1 MSYQKAEDILPRELL
16 EQIQQYVDGENLY
29 IPRKAENKRSWG
41 CGTSYR
47 EELRKRNA
55 SIRAQR
61 SGGATVRELAEAFHL
76 SEKSIHRILRTKE

>member
-1 MSYQKAEDILPRELL
+1 MSYQKAEDILPKELL

-47 EELRKRNA
+47 EELQIRNQA
-55 SIRAQR
+55 IRAQR
-61 SGGATVRELAEAFHL
+61 AAGAAVRELAEQFHL
-76 SEKSIHRILRTKE
+76 SEKSIHRILREE